1 MFLGQFVHSLDT
13 KGRLAVP
20 ARFRASLEAGVVV
33 TRGIDRCV
41 AAYPIPVWEELAGK
55 ISALPMTDSN
65 ARQFRRMVF
74 AQAANLTLDR
84 QGRIGIPPD
93 LRAYADIDRD
103 AVIIGVHSSFEIWSP
118 AGWET
123 MQAEVDTDADT
134 IVSRLVDVL

>member
-1 MFLGQFVHSLDT
+1 
-13 KGRLAVP
+13 
-20 ARFRASLEAGVVV
+20 
-33 TRGIDRCV
+33 
-41 AAYPIPVWEELAGK
+41 
-55 ISALPMTDSN
+55 
-65 ARQFRRMVF
+65 MVF